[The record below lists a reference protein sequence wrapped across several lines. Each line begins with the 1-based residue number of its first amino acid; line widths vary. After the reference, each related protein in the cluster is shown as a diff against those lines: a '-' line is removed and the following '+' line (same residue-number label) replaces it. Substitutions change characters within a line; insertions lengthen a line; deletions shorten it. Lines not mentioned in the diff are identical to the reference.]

1 MAAARPEIE
10 REMDQRVQALG
21 FELVSVEWAGSKTR
35 PIMRVRVDR
44 PASAEEVG
52 ITVHDCVVVSRGLEP
67 WLDEHEDIAERYVLE
82 VSSPGVERPLVRP
95 SDWERFAGKQVAVKG
110 HGVLAER
117 STRLEAE
124 VLGLTSEPEL
134 AARLRLEDGSEVSVP
149 LGDIKGAHLLFKWK

>member
-124 VLGLTSEPEL
+124 VLGLASEPEL

>member
-1 MAAARPEIE
+1 MGATRPEVE
-10 REMDQRVQALG
+10 HEMDRRVEALG
-21 FELVSVEWAGSKTR
+21 FELVSVEWAGSKAR

-44 PASAEEVG
+44 PASGEGRG
-52 ITVHDCVVVSRGLEP
+52 ITVDDCVLVSRGLEP

-95 SDWERFAGKQVAVKG
+95 SDWERFAGKQVAVRG

-124 VLGLTSEPEL
+124 SLGLASEPEL
-134 AARLRLEDGSEVSVP
+134 AARLRLRDGSEVSVP
-149 LGDIKGAHLLFKWK
+149 LADIKGAHLLFEWK